1 MLEAVHILVPQVEA
15 ALRDV
20 LAALGGAITRPDRS
34 GTGFHALLL
43 GDIFKDELFK
53 THIPE
58 DIRFHLKVL
67 YQDQRGLNVR
77 NELAHGLAPFELF
90 DLGLGHLVV
99 HSVIVIGTFRVERRP
114 P

>member
-1 MLEAVHILVPQVEA
+1 MLEAVHVLVPQVEA

-20 LAALGGAITRPDRS
+20 LAALGGAVTRPNRNR
-34 GTGFHALLL
+34 TGSHSVLL
-43 GDIFKDELFK
+43 GDIFSDERFN
-53 THIPE
+53 THVPE

-67 YQDQRGLNVR
+67 YQDQRGLNAR
-77 NELAHGLAPFELF
+77 NDIAHELAPFELF

-114 P
+114 A